1 MKFNFNNTKIK
12 PVRRKL
18 RHEATEAEI
27 FLWKKLKNKQCGGYK
42 FRRQYSIGPFIVDFY
57 CPALRLV
64 VEIDGIQHGDKNQ
77 AEYDQSRTNYFRD
90 FHITVIRYWNND
102 IFKNIEGVFDDLL
115 NKIKE
120 IKV

>member
-12 PVRRKL
+12 PIRRKL
-18 RHEATEAEI
+18 RHEATETERI
-27 FLWKKLKNKQCGGYK
+27 LWSRLKSRQLLGYK
-42 FRRQYSIGPFIVDFY
+42 FRRQYSIGIFIVDFY
-57 CPALRLV
+57 CPELKLV
-64 VEIDGIQHGDKNQ
+64 IEIDGSQHSEKSS

-90 FHITVIRYWNND
+90 FNITVIRYWNND